1 MTFTESR
8 KVPKAKLITWVGLC
22 LIPQSDSRHLF
33 SSMSRGSN
41 KRGHCTLRLHNDFT
55 DHLADTT
62 AKVIAKDLSCIF
74 RRNLSKGCVKVEIH
88 CGLPVGC
95 NRRMKVVF
103 RKATSSPSGDHFL
116 TFNNYWDASYF
127 VFPNAPLIEID
138 NYLLG

>member
-1 MTFTESR
+1 MHRDRRRLKHRARLGSSSR
-8 KVPKAKLITWVGLC
+8 YL
-22 LIPQSDSRHLF
+22 SRYSIEIF
-33 SSMSRGSN
+33 FQNFGSEQQTGTRSN

-103 RKATSSPSGDHFL
+103 RKATSSPSGDHF
-116 TFNNYWDASYF
+116 FNF
-127 VFPNAPLIEID
+127 QQ
-138 NYLLG
+138 LLGRFLFCLPQRPAHRD